1 MPVKLFKCAL
11 PITKGLCFSAHLLR
25 SWFLPSMLQ
34 DLLQYACPAGLLL
47 SRCWSS
53 PSPLQR
59 HSLEV
64 LHEISPCHG
73 HSASVLTCTCGVCS
87 FFFPDRNSTRKWPRG
102 SQCSDQLRAEQL
114 RPCGSRW
121 LSSLPEHGCS
131 SWGLGRY
138 LSCGFILHKV
148 VFHLSA
154 FCNRSRVFK
163 RLWNAVESLLWV
175 ERVACGAG
183 WWEVELVTWS
193 WLWLST
199 AAGEQGC
206 DGDAPFSLWRP
217 DQEPLSTKTQ
227 EDVCWSLSSP

>member
-87 FFFPDRNSTRKWPRG
+87 FFFSRQKQHQKVAERVPMFRSAQGRTTPTLREQVAQQPPRAWLLQLG
-102 SQCSDQLRAEQL
+102 SRQVPQLRL
-114 RPCGSRW
+114 H
-121 LSSLPEHGCS
+121 SS
-131 SWGLGRY
+131 
-138 LSCGFILHKV
+138 
-148 VFHLSA
+148 
-154 FCNRSRVFK
+154 
-163 RLWNAVESLLWV
+163 
-175 ERVACGAG
+175 
-183 WWEVELVTWS
+183 
-193 WLWLST
+193 
-199 AAGEQGC
+199 
-206 DGDAPFSLWRP
+206 
-217 DQEPLSTKTQ
+217 
-227 EDVCWSLSSP
+227 